1 MAFPPS
7 TIPVILLAE
16 CNVFPHALLP
26 LNIFEPRYRAML
38 ARALESDRLMAV
50 ATLRLADE
58 DAWDEAD
65 ETIEPFSCIGLLR
78 ACVGQPDGSSRLI
91 LQGMSRIR
99 FTGWVQREP
108 FRIARCEPVPTEVGD
123 PVVADRLAHQA
134 LARARATLPPQS
146 AMVAQFD
153 KQFGPLEDPEII
165 ADVIGYNFLTRASER
180 QPLLGMTRVED
191 RLEYLLARLVPV
203 APASD

>member
-38 ARALESDRLMAV
+38 ARALESDRFMAV
-50 ATLRLADE
+50 ATLRLTENDE
-58 DAWDEAD
+58 WEESDEQ
-65 ETIEPFSCIGLLR
+65 IEPFSCVGLLR
-78 ACVGQPDGSSRLI
+78 ACVGQPDGTSRLI
-91 LQGMSRIR
+91 LQGMNRIR
-99 FTGWVQREP
+99 FTGWAQREP
-108 FRIARCEPVPTEVGD
+108 FRIARCEPVPSEIGD
-123 PVVADRLAHQA
+123 PAAAVRLAHHT
-134 LARARATLPPQS
+134 LARARATLPAQS
-146 AMVAQFD
+146 PLATQFD
-153 KQFGPLEDPEII
+153 KQFGPLQDPEIV

-191 RLEYLLARLVPV
+191 RLEYLLSRLVTV
-203 APASD
+203 SPAGD